1 MLALNLKCSVYS
13 RFEWVYTV
21 WVFSASGYLWCV
33 EGKCNG
39 KQDLALFLF
48 KKLKFLNLTRPKS
61 CFPALRG
68 WAGHG
73 CELGRFDSQ
82 GLPRP
87 TLNYKIIFL
96 FCTGACVIISI
107 NKLNC
112 KRRIFD
118 EIYVLKRRFS
128 KSDSKIIEH
137 KYFAESKSPAKFFLY
152 KNTLFTRNSGKSL
165 SLEILLTKPT
175 CEE

>member
-1 MLALNLKCSVYS
+1 
-13 RFEWVYTV
+13 
-21 WVFSASGYLWCV
+21 
-33 EGKCNG
+33 
-39 KQDLALFLF
+39 
-48 KKLKFLNLTRPKS
+48 
-61 CFPALRG
+61 
-68 WAGHG
+68 
-73 CELGRFDSQ
+73 
-82 GLPRP
+82 
-87 TLNYKIIFL
+87 
-96 FCTGACVIISI
+96 VIISI